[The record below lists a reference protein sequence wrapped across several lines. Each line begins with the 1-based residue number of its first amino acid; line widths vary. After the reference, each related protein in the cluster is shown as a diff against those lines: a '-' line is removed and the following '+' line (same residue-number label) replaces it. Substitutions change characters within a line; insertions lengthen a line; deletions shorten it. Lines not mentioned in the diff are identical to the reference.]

1 MHLTICVTT
10 AHDSSI
16 IILIM
21 HIKIEY
27 FTKVYEVSNQ
37 KSIFYFIKLYS
48 IAADHGTSYMNNSAS
63 NKAES
68 STHTTSIKTRP
79 SPISTSSISLVFYIT
94 VVLISVFVISF
105 LIYGINYL
113 RNICI
118 SKQKVISSVTQTKN
132 ADNSLYEC
140 VDFPHH
146 M

>member
-21 HIKIEY
+21 HIKIEQ

-118 SKQKVISSVTQTKN
+118 SKQKLISSVTQTKN

>member
-1 MHLTICVTT
+1 MQ
-10 AHDSSI
+10 
-16 IILIM
+16 
-21 HIKIEY
+21 IKIVEY

-37 KSIFYFIKLYS
+37 KSIFYFIKFYS
-48 IAADHGTSYMNNSAS
+48 IAADHGASYMNNPAS

-118 SKQKVISSVTQTKN
+118 SKQKVITFLPQTRN

>member
-1 MHLTICVTT
+1 MQ
-10 AHDSSI
+10 
-16 IILIM
+16 
-21 HIKIEY
+21 IKIVEY

-37 KSIFYFIKLYS
+37 KSIFYFIKFYS
-48 IAADHGTSYMNNSAS
+48 IAADHGASYMNNPAS

-118 SKQKVISSVTQTKN
+118 SKQKVITSLPQTRN

-146 M
+146 MWTDFIFYTQYSNASVN